1 MIFVDTNVIS
11 ETLNIVP
18 TLHVEAWLAR
28 HDAEL
33 ALSSIVIAEVAFG
46 IQKIRPDQRA
56 NRLEHGLQTLRRR
69 FAGRIFPFTEE
80 AALIYGEIMGQ
91 AARRGMQMS
100 GADGMIAAVALVN
113 GGRLAT
119 RNVRDFKDS
128 GLTVINPWDN

>member
-1 MIFVDTNVIS
+1 MIFIDTNVIS
-11 ETLNIVP
+11 EILNIVP
-18 TLHVEAWLAR
+18 TLHVEVWLAR

-46 IQKIRPDQRA
+46 IQKIRPDERA
-56 NRLEHGLQTLRRR
+56 KRLEGGLQTLRRR

-80 AALIYGEIMGQ
+80 AALIYGEVMGQ
-91 AARRGMQMS
+91 AARRGIQMS

-119 RNVRDFKDS
+119 RNVRDFKDT
-128 GLTVINPWDN
+128 GLTIINPWDM

>member
-18 TLHVEAWLAR
+18 TRNIDAWLVR

-33 ALSSIVIAEVAFG
+33 ALSSIVVAEVAFG
-46 IQKIRPDQRA
+46 IEKIRPDERA
-56 NRLEHGLQTLRRR
+56 KRLEGGLRTLRRR

-80 AALIYGEIMGQ
+80 AALAYGEIMGQ
-91 AARRGMQMS
+91 SVRRGIRMS
-100 GADGMIAAVALVN
+100 ATDGMIAAVALVN

-119 RNVRDFKDS
+119 RNVRDFMHTR
-128 GLTVINPWDN
+128 LIVINPWDI